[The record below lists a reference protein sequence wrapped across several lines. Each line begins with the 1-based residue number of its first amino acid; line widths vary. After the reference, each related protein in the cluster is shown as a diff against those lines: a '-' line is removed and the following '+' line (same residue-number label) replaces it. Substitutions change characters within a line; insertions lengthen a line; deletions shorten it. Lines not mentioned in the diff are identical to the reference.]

1 MALGHEVSYRNTHP
15 PAFRLLPLID
25 DDQKLPFPT
34 AAPWPVRIALEYSW
48 AGSPPHQWYSW
59 CYPPLCIPS
68 RDCIFIFFYPHNI
81 PKPCGQPAL
90 PYVCSAQRGN
100 PSLRLLPGHLSPAL
114 TMLGGISCVHGGI
127 AVARYL
133 HRCNCEGILHSSVPV
148 SLIQHY
154 CVLGKGVGANA
165 LPSPSFDHCVIL
177 FFYTNCV

>member
-59 CYPPLCIPS
+59 YYPPLCIPS

-114 TMLGGISCVHGGI
+114 TMLGGISCVHGGMLWLATCTDVTVKESYTLLCLFLWFSI
-127 AVARYL
+127 
-133 HRCNCEGILHSSVPV
+133 IV
-148 SLIQHY
+148 SWGRGWEQMPFPRPLLIT
-154 CVLGKGVGANA
+154 V
-165 LPSPSFDHCVIL
+165 
-177 FFYTNCV
+177 